1 MATHSSILPGES
13 HGQKSLAA
21 YAPWV
26 TKSQT
31 WLKQLSMHA
40 QHLGKFQCYH
50 ISFYFAI
57 YCDTLY
63 SLFYTIWNLVQA
75 FLCLTINS
83 MCFLCILNFF
93 LKFNIFISVILEYIS
108 IDINDRDLSDINIA
122 TSNYFLHCIFLLC
135 FGLLCVDFVLVLSI

>member
-1 MATHSSILPGES
+1 
-13 HGQKSLAA
+13 
-21 YAPWV
+21 
-26 TKSQT
+26 
-31 WLKQLSMHA
+31 
-40 QHLGKFQCYH
+40 
-50 ISFYFAI
+50 
-57 YCDTLY
+57 
-63 SLFYTIWNLVQA
+63 
-75 FLCLTINS
+75 